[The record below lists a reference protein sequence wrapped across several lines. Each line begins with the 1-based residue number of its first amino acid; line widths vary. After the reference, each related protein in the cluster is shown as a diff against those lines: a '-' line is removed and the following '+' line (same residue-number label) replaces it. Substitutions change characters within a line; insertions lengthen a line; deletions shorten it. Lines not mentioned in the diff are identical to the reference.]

1 VNTQSSVFCISGAFP
16 GSELQHIMAQSSNSE
31 ETLNHDRNNGQ
42 VGNDYENRQADG
54 GERGEKKPE
63 EQGPVRF
70 CYS

>member
-1 VNTQSSVFCISGAFP
+1 
-16 GSELQHIMAQSSNSE
+16 MAQSSNSE